1 MFDRSR
7 GRSRLRVLVVGL
19 GLVMAACAPET
30 GIAPQSAAPSTAAT
44 PTGAAS
50 AAAEPVTISFANWAS
65 AETATKDGITK
76 VIEAFQK
83 ANPTIT
89 VKSVPIAFSDIG
101 RQLLLQNASGNVPDV
116 AEIAGNDGIALAETS
131 ALEPLEPLLSK
142 DFQASLVPSLVELGR
157 YKGQFELVP
166 WTSTPFGFWYNRT
179 LMTKAGLDPNSP
191 PRTIDQLRAAMATI
205 RAKLPDVIPLGWDT
219 TNRSFGLDYN
229 WPLMRTFGAEPIA
242 DGKAKADT
250 AEMRA
255 YLDFVRELVTK
266 GYTVPNQK
274 LGYFR
279 PLAAQDKVAFTF
291 DGPYLQGTMQATNK
305 TSDADVYKTWGVTAL
320 PALSGKSFSSPSD
333 HQLVIFK
340 ASKQKA
346 AAARFVEWLVASKE
360 SIDAYTIPI
369 ESSLPPV
376 KDAAARF
383 DRLNTPVFKS
393 FLSDVVPTVVR
404 PPWGN
409 AYSNG
414 FSTIMA
420 GVQRV
425 ISTNDPTA
433 QIATDMQAELTRK
446 LAGN

>member
-19 GLVMAACAPET
+19 GLVIAACAPQT
-30 GIAPQSAAPSTAAT
+30 SVSPQSSAASATAAPSAAP
-44 PTGAAS
+44 
-50 AAAEPVTISFANWAS
+50 EPVTITFANWAS

-76 VIEAFQK
+76 TIEAFQK

-101 RQLLLQNASGNVPDV
+101 RQLLLQNASGNLPDV
-116 AEIAGNDGIALAETS
+116 AEIAGNDGIALAEAN
-131 ALEPLEPLLSK
+131 ALEPLEQLLSK
-142 DFQASLVPSLVELGR
+142 DFQGSLLPSLMELGR

-179 LMTKAGLDPNSP
+179 LMAQAGLDPNSP
-191 PRTIDQLRAAMATI
+191 PKTIDQLRSAMAAI

-255 YLDFVRELVTK
+255 YLDFVRELVIK
-266 GYTVPNQK
+266 GDTVPNQK

-279 PLAAQDKVAFTF
+279 PLAAQAEVVFTF

-305 TSDADVYKTWGVTAL
+305 MSDADLFKTWGVTAL
-320 PALSGKSFSSPSD
+320 PGLSGKAFSSPSD
-333 HQLVIFK
+333 HQVVIFK

-346 AAARFVEWLVASKE
+346 AAAKFVEWLGASKE
-360 SIDAYTIPI
+360 SIDGYPIPV
-369 ESSLPPV
+369 ESSLPPI
-376 KDAAARF
+376 KDGAAKF
-383 DRLNTPVFKS
+383 DKLNTPVFKA

-404 PPWGN
+404 PPWGS
-409 AYSNG
+409 AYSSG

-420 GVQRV
+420 GVQRA
-425 ISTNDPTA
+425 ISTNDSTA
-433 QIATDMQAELTRK
+433 QIASDMQAELTRK
-446 LAGN
+446 LVGN